1 MEELSKISED
11 DLDVMHL
18 LQKDPTVS
26 QRVISSKLGLSL
38 GKVNYSLKS
47 LADIGFIKLKNFRDS
62 KNKLSYLYILTPSGI
77 AAKSIIT
84 KKFLLKKLNEYE
96 KLHEYLNEPE
106 DKIMKGEG
114 N

>member
-62 KNKLSYLYILTPSGI
+62 KNKLSYLYIVFGNE
-77 AAKSIIT
+77 KKT
-84 KKFLLKKLNEYE
+84 KRYLQFVQLEYVHHH
-96 KLHEYLNEPE
+96 LHTDHL
-106 DKIMKGEG
+106 IQ
-114 N
+114 